1 MRLSF
6 FSQGITVFSYIKM
19 RLEVQRGSNK
29 ITLAHSIT
37 SLVLLFQIEALQV
50 LFEHVPSDLTVLPM
64 FIRLATLTR

>member
-1 MRLSF
+1 
-6 FSQGITVFSYIKM
+6 M